1 MSSANGDPPRA
12 GNRDA
17 VDARQTQR
25 NAFASI
31 PPVNRLVDELADL
44 GLPHRL
50 CVDLVRR
57 ELDLVRAADPLPPRA
72 VIEAR
77 VRNAAVRLAAARLR
91 PVINATGVLLH
102 TNLGRAPLG
111 DVSAALA
118 VATGGY
124 SNLELDLISGARGS
138 RGHYVARGL
147 AALCEAEAATV
158 VNNCAA
164 ALLLMASAVTAD
176 PARREV
182 IVSRGELIQIGG
194 GFRIPDILTAA
205 GVRLREVGTTN
216 RTTRADFAA
225 ACGAGT
231 AALLSVHRS
240 NFVMEGF
247 VAAPRLAELRDVA
260 ASAGVPLI
268 ADLGS
273 GAVTRTDAIAGLPR
287 EPRPQE
293 LLAGGATLVC
303 FSGDKLLGGP
313 QAGVIAGEAVWIGRL
328 TAHPLYRALRLDKV
342 ALALLQETVDLH
354 LSESAAVPL
363 QAMLQA
369 PVAALQARAAAIVR
383 RLPAVLQAA
392 PAGCTSRLGGGT
404 LPTATLPSA
413 GIAIPLPGGSA
424 DGFAAALR
432 RATPPVIGHIHR
444 HRIMLDLRT
453 VPPHEDDALT
463 AALAM
468 ATTALTIE
476 PTAGARHEAPPR
488 PGPSRSASGAP
499 AAGNES
505 VPPPATARRPE
516 TFARVGE
523 PSPGGSTKP
532 HLGVVQPA
540 HRRATLPA
548 DTDVRGPAQDA
559 AQPAA
564 GDTRT
569 ARDGLAG
576 QPAPASCH
584 SAATTAPLPSAH
596 RLAQQ

>member
-1 MSSANGDPPRA
+1 MSNPL
-12 GNRDA
+12 
-17 VDARQTQR
+17 
-25 NAFASI
+25 ASI

-50 CVDLVRR
+50 RVDLVRR

-182 IVSRGELIQIGG
+182 IVFAR
-194 GFRIPDILTAA
+194 
-205 GVRLREVGTTN
+205 
-216 RTTRADFAA
+216 RADPDRRRVPHSRHPHRGGSAPA
-225 ACGAGT
+225 GGRHHQPEPRAPTSPPPAVTGT

-273 GAVTRTDAIAGLPR
+273 GRRDSHR
-287 EPRPQE
+287 
-293 LLAGGATLVC
+293 
-303 FSGDKLLGGP
+303 
-313 QAGVIAGEAVWIGRL
+313 
-328 TAHPLYRALRLDKV
+328 
-342 ALALLQETVDLH
+342 
-354 LSESAAVPL
+354 
-363 QAMLQA
+363 
-369 PVAALQARAAAIVR
+369 R
-383 RLPAVLQAA
+383 RLPACRASRARRSCWPAA
-392 PAGCTSRLGGGT
+392 PRWCA
-404 LPTATLPSA
+404 
-413 GIAIPLPGGSA
+413 
-424 DGFAAALR
+424 
-432 RATPPVIGHIHR
+432 
-444 HRIMLDLRT
+444 
-453 VPPHEDDALT
+453 
-463 AALAM
+463 
-468 ATTALTIE
+468 
-476 PTAGARHEAPPR
+476 
-488 PGPSRSASGAP
+488 
-499 AAGNES
+499 
-505 VPPPATARRPE
+505 
-516 TFARVGE
+516 
-523 PSPGGSTKP
+523 
-532 HLGVVQPA
+532 
-540 HRRATLPA
+540 
-548 DTDVRGPAQDA
+548 
-559 AQPAA
+559 
-564 GDTRT
+564 
-569 ARDGLAG
+569 
-576 QPAPASCH
+576 
-584 SAATTAPLPSAH
+584 SAATSCSAG
-596 RLAQQ
+596 RRRV